1 MIPGPV
7 PVAVLRVSFF
17 VLVAAFV
24 IGAVGN
30 MSLAKLLGSG
40 ALTSGYLALVL
51 VAVRRLLEGAFA
63 FLLRV
68 RPLNLLRLVEPYRSF
83 LEYRAHVILGF
94 FTVTTWVAGTLN
106 AFGLLT
112 PVMAT
117 ARRVLAA
124 EWTHGALRISVGDVI
139 AFFVTIYVAFLVSSI
154 VRVVLEEEV
163 FPRARLRP
171 GLPYALTSLL
181 RYAIIFVGFI
191 LAIAVLGVNFD
202 RITVLGGAFGIG
214 VGFGL
219 QNVVNNFVSGLIV
232 LFERPVRVG
241 DAVQIGDVQG
251 EVRRIGIRSST
262 VRTWDGAEVVVPNS
276 MLVSE
281 KVTNWTPI
289 DRRRRITIP
298 VNVAYGSAPDEVL
311 KVLGAVAA
319 QTSDL
324 VAAPAP
330 LPIFLGF
337 GDHALKFELRVW
349 TDRLDRVDGLRS
361 EMGMA
366 VYASLRDAG
375 IAIPVAREIRIQH
388 ETPPVDSA
396 PPARPTTG

>member
-1 MIPGPV
+1 LQ
-7 PVAVLRVSFF
+7 ADWSH
-17 VLVAAFV
+17 
-24 IGAVGN
+24 
-30 MSLAKLLGSG
+30 GS
-40 ALTSGYLALVL
+40 V
-51 VAVRRLLEGAFA
+51 
-63 FLLRV
+63 
-68 RPLNLLRLVEPYRSF
+68 
-83 LEYRAHVILGF
+83 
-94 FTVTTWVAGTLN
+94 
-106 AFGLLT
+106 
-112 PVMAT
+112 
-117 ARRVLAA
+117 
-124 EWTHGALRISVGDVI
+124 RISVGDLI
-139 AFFVTIYVAFLVSSI
+139 AFFLTIYLAFVVSSI

-191 LAIAVLGVNFD
+191 LAIAALGVNVD

-219 QNVVNNFVSGLIV
+219 QNVVNNFVSGLII

-241 DAVQIGDVQG
+241 DAVQVGDVQG

-289 DRRRRITIP
+289 DRRRRVTIP

-311 KVLGAVAA
+311 KVLAAVGQ
-319 QTSDL
+319 QTADL
-324 VAAPAP
+324 MAVPAP
-330 LPIFLGF
+330 WPIFIGF
-337 GDHALKFELRVW
+337 GDHALRFELRVW
-349 TDRLDRVDGLRS
+349 TDRLDRVEGLRS
-361 EMGMA
+361 ELGMA
-366 VYASLRDAG
+366 VYAALRDAG

-388 ETPPVDSA
+388 EALQPDPIQ
-396 PPARPTTG
+396 PERPRS

>member
-1 MIPGPV
+1 
-7 PVAVLRVSFF
+7 VLI
-17 VLVAAFV
+17 A
-24 IGAVGN
+24 
-30 MSLAKLLGSG
+30 M
-40 ALTSGYLALVL
+40 
-51 VAVRRLLEGAFA
+51 RRLLEGAFA

-83 LEYRAHVILGF
+83 LEHRAHVILGF
-94 FTVTTWVAGTLN
+94 LTVTTWSAGTLS

-112 PVMAT
+112 PVVAT
-117 ARRVLAA
+117 TRRILAA
-124 EWTHGALRISVGDVI
+124 EWTHGALHVSVGDVI
-139 AFFVTIYVAFLVSSI
+139 AFFLTIYLAFVVSSI

-171 GLPYALTSLL
+171 GLPYALTSLM
-181 RYAIIFVGFI
+181 RYTIICLGFI

-241 DAVQIGDVQG
+241 DAVQISDVQG

-289 DRRRRITIP
+289 DRRRRIVIP
-298 VNVAYGSAPDEVL
+298 VNVSYGSVPDEVL
-311 KVLGAVAA
+311 KVLAAVAA
-319 QTSDL
+319 QTPDL

-330 LPIFLGF
+330 QPIFLGF
-337 GDHALKFELRVW
+337 GDYALRFELRVW

-366 VYASLRDAG
+366 VYAALRDAG
-375 IAIPVAREIRIQH
+375 IAIPIARDIRIQQ
-388 ETPPVDSA
+388 ES
-396 PPARPTTG
+396 PPADPTPSPRPS